1 MFTETDLA
9 TFCLLRKKIR
19 DILFAWQEKEHARL
33 RIAGVYGDM
42 KIFLK
47 SCKTRNMK
55 NMKT

>member
-33 RIAGVYGDM
+33 RIARVYG
-42 KIFLK
+42 I
-47 SCKTRNMK
+47 
-55 NMKT
+55 